1 MSGDRIRAGVSKR
14 AAFLDRDG
22 VLVDILRDAELGVLY
37 TAFHPDQLR
46 RALGAEES
54 VRRLRA
60 LGYECIV
67 VTNQPGPAKGHFSLA
82 QLERMNARLRELFPL
97 DAIYFCPHHPEGGS
111 DGDRGMIGPC
121 ECRKPRPGMF
131 RQAARDLGIDLASS
145 VMIGDSP
152 DDVRAG
158 KAAGVRTILINGGR
172 CELCPN
178 RNGEVAPDATVK
190 SFSDAVAWLE
200 SQKG

>member
-111 DGDRGMIGPC
+111 GGDRGLIGPC

-131 RQAARDLGIDLASS
+131 RQAARERGIDLASS
-145 VMIGDSP
+145 VMIGDSI

-158 KAAGVRTILINGGR
+158 KAAGARTILINGGR